1 MTLYS
6 TLSEVYEAM
15 YTTLINYEEEYKFY
29 NNILSR
35 YKKSNLLEIGS
46 GTGNLAIYFEENGF
60 EYCGLDLSK
69 EMIEISKRK
78 LPMSKF
84 IKGDM
89 RTFKIENKVDSVLI
103 TGRTIS
109 YLLTNKDIMSAFERI
124 YKNLH
129 VGGILSFDFIDAN
142 RFIPRISKEKNIT
155 HEVIYKD
162 VIYKRKSKWELRLK
176 TGMDFNWSSEYS
188 KKVGGKFLKIEDD
201 TSIIR
206 TFTKD
211 EIEIF
216 LCLNNFKIKEIIDKE
231 TYAFPTYVIVA
242 EKFEQ

>member
-1 MTLYS
+1 MKLYS

-15 YTTLINYEEEYKFY
+15 YTTFINYEEEYTFY
-29 NNILSR
+29 NSILSK

-46 GTGNLAIYFEENGF
+46 GTGNLAIYFEENGY

-69 EMIEISKRK
+69 EMVDISKRK
-78 LPMSKF
+78 LPLSTF
-84 IKGDM
+84 TVGDM
-89 RTFKIENKVDSVLI
+89 RTFKTENKVDSVLI

-109 YLLTNKDIMSAFERI
+109 YLLSNKDLMSAFARI
-124 YKNLH
+124 YENLEI
-129 VGGILSFDFIDAN
+129 GGILSFDFIDAN
-142 RFIPRISKEKNIT
+142 RFIPRISKGEKIT

-162 VIYKRKSKWELRLK
+162 VQYKRKSTWELRLK
-176 TGMDFNWSSEYS
+176 TGMDFIWHSEYS
-188 KKVGGKFLKIEDD
+188 KKVGDTFLKIEDD

-216 LCLNNFKIKEIIDKE
+216 LLIHNFKIKEVIDRE

-242 EKFEQ
+242 EKIE

>member
-1 MTLYS
+1 MALYS

-15 YTTLINYEEEYKFY
+15 YATFINYEEEYKFY
-29 NNILSR
+29 NKILSR
-35 YKKSNLLEIGS
+35 YKKTNLLEIGS
-46 GTGNLAIYFEENGF
+46 GTGNLAMYFEENGY

-78 LPMSKF
+78 LPLSKF
-84 IKGDM
+84 IEGDM
-89 RTFKIENKVDSVLI
+89 RTFITKNKVDSVLI

-109 YLLTNKDIMSAFERI
+109 YLLTNKDIMLAFERI
-124 YKNLH
+124 NENLNI
-129 VGGILSFDFIDAN
+129 GGILSFDFIDAN
-142 RFIPRISKEKNIT
+142 RFIPRISKEEKIT

-162 VIYKRKSKWELRLK
+162 VEYKRKSKWELRLK
-176 TGMDFNWSSEYS
+176 IGMDFIWSSEYS

-201 TSIIR
+201 TSLIR

-216 LCLNNFKIKEIIDKE
+216 LSLNNFKLKEVIDKE

-242 EKFEQ
+242 EKFEC

>member
-15 YTTLINYEEEYKFY
+15 YATFINYEEEYNFY
-29 NNILSR
+29 NKILS
-35 YKKSNLLEIGS
+35 KHNKSNLLEIGS
-46 GTGNLAIYFEENGF
+46 GTGNLAIYFEKNGY

-78 LPMSKF
+78 SPLSKF

-109 YLLTNKDIMSAFERI
+109 YLLTNKDIMLAFKRI
-124 YKNLH
+124 YNNLNI
-129 VGGILSFDFIDAN
+129 GGILSFDFIDAN
-142 RFIPRISKEKNIT
+142 RFIPQVSKEEKIT

-162 VIYKRKSKWELRLK
+162 VKYKRKSKWELNLK
-176 TGMDFNWSSEYS
+176 TGMDFIWTSEYS

-201 TSIIR
+201 TSIVR

-216 LCLNNFKIKEIIDKE
+216 LFLNNFKIKEIIDKE

-242 EKFEQ
+242 EKIEA